1 MRHFLEFASDGRVLT
16 SMSAPHEPPASFGGT
31 VIETAAAHD
40 PSQAMV
46 VDGVPV
52 DLGPRPTVHHII
64 DYQAQAWRLPVD
76 LTELRIAQDAKWVE
90 IRDERDRRERDV
102 FPYLGQWLQCDVVSC
117 LRMSG
122 AKEAAAA
129 ALAAGVE
136 FGETWTCADNTQ
148 LPMTAH
154 QVLGMLPALALWS
167 SGLHATGRDLRAQI
181 EACVSLAGVSAV
193 VWPS

>member
-1 MRHFLEFASDGRVLT
+1 MNYYLEHTPEGRVIT
-16 SMSAPHEPPASFGGT
+16 KTVAPVAPPASFGGT
-31 VIETAAAHD
+31 VIEVGADFDPGQTIIVNDALHD
-40 PSQAMV
+40 IGA
-46 VDGVPV
+46 
-52 DLGPRPTVHHII
+52 RPTVHHII
-64 DYQAQAWRLPVD
+64 DYEAQAWRLPGG

-90 IRDERDRRERDV
+90 ISGERDRRERDV

-136 FGETWTCADNTQ
+136 FNETWTCADNTQ

-154 QVLGMLPALALWS
+154 DVLGMLPALALWS

-181 EACVSLAGVSAV
+181 EACDTVEEVAAIA
-193 VWPS
+193 WPA